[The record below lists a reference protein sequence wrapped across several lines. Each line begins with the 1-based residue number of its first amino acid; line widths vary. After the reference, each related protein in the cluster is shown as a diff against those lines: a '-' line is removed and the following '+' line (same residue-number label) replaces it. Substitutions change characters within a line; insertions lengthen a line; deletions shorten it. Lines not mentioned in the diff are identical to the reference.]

1 MRKQVLRIGITKKLP
16 LNNKERRFREANTH
30 RVFQRQEKQKKN
42 YLESLSKCRV
52 KQYHK
57 EWF

>member
-30 RVFQRQEKQKKN
+30 RVFQRQEKQKKK
-42 YLESLSKCRV
+42 LLGKF
-52 KQYHK
+52 KQM
-57 EWF
+57 